1 MPSNS
6 EVHICFM
13 LSSKNKKEE
22 KDNACS
28 SVHSILPATK
38 KKEAS
43 LCYTNWGQHFST
55 ILECQKHIFFK
66 RNLMM
71 KSGESQL
78 IIYYK
83 SILKSFNM
91 S

>member
-6 EVHICFM
+6 EYIYVSCY
-13 LSSKNKKEE
+13 LQKNKKEE

-28 SVHSILPATK
+28 SVHSILSATK
-38 KKEAS
+38 KRSFIVLYE
-43 LCYTNWGQHFST
+43 LGST
-55 ILECQKHIFFK
+55 FLNYFRMSKTYIFFK

-78 IIYYK
+78 IIY
-83 SILKSFNM
+83 
-91 S
+91 